1 MFTAGP
7 LVFDSISIESDPADL
22 DLVEDSDPIAGFG
35 LTTDA
40 FDCTAVDAVFVAYTT
55 VVESPNLH
63 RKDDAV
69 ADADADADADTNAI
83 DRSDLDFAD
92 SDPATRG
99 AGTPPRE
106 DSNNNEEPEL
116 SWWRFR

>member
-7 LVFDSISIESDPADL
+7 PVFDSISIESDPADL
-22 DLVEDSDPIAGFG
+22 DLVEDSD
-35 LTTDA
+35 A
-40 FDCTAVDAVFVAYTT
+40 FDCTVVDAVFVAYTT